1 MKNYSNLNKYMI
13 TTNEIEFLLDLPNQ
27 FDLELDSD
35 IPRLKAKEISFNSAV
50 QKITNS
56 SLSFS
61 SQNTE
66 CLPALRIKTRG
77 DNDIDDPTNSEIYL
91 KILKN
96 SKNAVKCVEEE
107 KNNKISLSTN
117 QSLLEKIKIYPV
129 GGSIGGKNLK
139 EEEEYKNFE
148 TIKGEQ
154 INIKRK

>member
-27 FDLELDSD
+27 FDLEFDSD
-35 IPRLKAKEISFNSAV
+35 IRRLKAKEIAFNYAV
-50 QKITNS
+50 QKFSNS
-56 SLSFS
+56 SLSIS
-61 SQNTE
+61 SQNNE

-77 DNDIDDPTNSEIYL
+77 DPDVDDPTNSEIYL

-96 SKNAVKCVEEE
+96 SKNAVRTVEEE

-129 GGSIGGKNLK
+129 VGSIGGKNLI
-139 EEEEYKNFE
+139 EDEDYKNFE
-148 TIKGEQ
+148 TIKGDQ